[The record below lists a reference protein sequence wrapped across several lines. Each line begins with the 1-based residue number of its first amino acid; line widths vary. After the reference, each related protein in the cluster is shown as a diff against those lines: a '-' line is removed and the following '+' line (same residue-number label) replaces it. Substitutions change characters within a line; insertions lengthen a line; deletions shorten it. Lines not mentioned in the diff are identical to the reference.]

1 MHVYE
6 VTPGIYK
13 LLQKLIPLVTSV
25 NSNLKLVTS
34 VEWLYVQMASKPV
47 TKVSRLGLRS
57 IIKAR
62 VSHSIFYQ
70 IQKNLFV
77 NSGNNFITLFIVYCS
92 VKIVFVLY
100 SIQRIVFYYDVFAAV
115 CLGLKSYLNL
125 SLQICYIQY
134 GRNKTWHF

>member
-1 MHVYE
+1 
-6 VTPGIYK
+6 
-13 LLQKLIPLVTSV
+13 
-25 NSNLKLVTS
+25 
-34 VEWLYVQMASKPV
+34 MASKPV
-47 TKVSRLGLRS
+47 TKVSRLGLQS

-115 CLGLKSYLNL
+115 CLGLNSYLNL
-125 SLQICYIQY
+125 SLQNCYTIWSKKNVTFL
-134 GRNKTWHF
+134 GSIIEGSDFVATCCE

>member
-1 MHVYE
+1 
-6 VTPGIYK
+6 
-13 LLQKLIPLVTSV
+13 
-25 NSNLKLVTS
+25 
-34 VEWLYVQMASKPV
+34 MASKPV

-115 CLGLKSYLNL
+115 CLGLNSYLNL
-125 SLQICYIQY
+125 SLQNCYTIWSKKKRDIFRIHNRGEWFCSY
-134 GRNKTWHF
+134 LLWVKVFKVSFYKISIK